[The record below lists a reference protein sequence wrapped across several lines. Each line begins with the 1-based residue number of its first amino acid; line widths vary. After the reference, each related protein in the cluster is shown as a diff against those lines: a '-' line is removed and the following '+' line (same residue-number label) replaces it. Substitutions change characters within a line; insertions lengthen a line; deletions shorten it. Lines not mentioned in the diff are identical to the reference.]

1 MIRAGLELDPDKLW
15 ELRVMVAKAT
25 FIPCF
30 MEVPPHSKNITDNT
44 TI

>member
-30 MEVPPHSKNITDNT
+30 MEVPAINVTFT